1 MNLLPLWF
9 LLRMF
14 RHVKSFTA
22 RVGNGAAQPAA
33 CCLRPRSATKAAKVF
48 PQAVVVLL
56 VVSHFGPDDCAPPL
70 PFSDL
75 AMQLQLL
82 LSYLWWPCTS
92 VYRLSVYLSLSIT
105 AYSDDTKRVGYS
117 KEVD

>member
-1 MNLLPLWF
+1 MDTRILKSLIDIYF
-9 LLRMF
+9 LLRDLN
-14 RHVKSFTA
+14 SLSS
-22 RVGNGAAQPAA
+22 GLSLGDGQEP
-33 CCLRPRSATKAAKVF
+33 F
-48 PQAVVVLL
+48 PVSLLTNVVLL